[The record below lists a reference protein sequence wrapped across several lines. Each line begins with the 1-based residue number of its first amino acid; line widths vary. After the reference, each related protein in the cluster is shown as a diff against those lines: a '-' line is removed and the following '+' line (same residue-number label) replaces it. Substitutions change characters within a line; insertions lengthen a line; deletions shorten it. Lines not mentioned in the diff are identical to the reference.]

1 MSRVAIASSTQL
13 SADAGGE
20 IARAGGNAVDAAIAA
35 SLVAITTE
43 PGICSLGCGGFI
55 TIWPSQGRPVTFDG
69 NIEMP
74 GRGIAPERL
83 GTGAWEVTMDYG
95 GGVSTFVGH
104 GSVGTP
110 GGLGA
115 YDKASSS
122 YGHLPW
128 KELFG
133 PALYSAS
140 QGFPL
145 SPASHNYLQYSH
157 DCVYGWLPQSYK
169 PLHTNGR
176 LKSVGDPVVVDR
188 LAESLEAIASQGVD
202 TFYRGDLAKL
212 IAADSE
218 ANSGVM
224 TAKDLAEYEVVSR
237 TPLGFEH
244 NGWTLAT
251 NPEPAVGGVSLV
263 AMLELLTHP
272 DNALKRAK
280 DSQEGW
286 SKALTTLIADIQ
298 HRVLMHRLRHL
309 DYSNTLAEDTQA
321 LLTLALSG
329 SVPLAR
335 PAPSTVHTSA
345 VDRNGLACSITMSS
359 GYGAG
364 VMPPGTGIWMNN
376 CLGEIELNRKGLNAG
391 PPGMRLASNMAPTTG
406 RHSDGRVLSIGSP
419 GADRIT
425 SALLCT
431 LNNFMR
437 EGLSL
442 DRSIARPRLHVEIN
456 DGDPRIA
463 YERGL
468 DVSDVSLPTR
478 EFAEPSMFFGGVGA
492 TLHTPGSDLVAAADP
507 RRSGGHCVV

>member
-1 MSRVAIASSTQL
+1 MTRVAIASSTQL

-35 SLVAITTE
+35 SLVAVTTE

-55 TIWPSQGRPVTFDG
+55 TIWPSQGAPVTFDG

-74 GRGIAPERL
+74 GRGVAPERL
-83 GTGAWEVTMDYG
+83 GQGAWEITMDYG
-95 GGVSTFVGH
+95 GGVKTFVGH

-115 YDKASSS
+115 YDKASSKF
-122 YGHLPW
+122 GHLPW

-133 PALYSAS
+133 PALISAS
-140 QGFPL
+140 EGFPL
-145 SPASHNYLQYSH
+145 SPASHNYLRYSH
-157 DCVYGWLPQSYK
+157 DCVYGWLPRSYA
-169 PLHTNGR
+169 PLHADGE
-176 LKSVGDPVVVDR
+176 LKNVGDLIVIEQ
-188 LAESLEAIASQGVD
+188 LADSLDAIARQGVD
-202 TFYRGDLAKL
+202 TFYRGDIARL
-212 IAADSE
+212 IAADSD
-218 ANSGVM
+218 ANAGVM
-224 TAKDLAEYEVVSR
+224 TAKDLAEYEVLSR
-237 TPLGFEH
+237 TPLQFEH

-251 NPEPAVGGVSLV
+251 NPAPAVGGVSLV

-272 DNALKRAK
+272 DNALDRAAG
-280 DSQEGW
+280 SHEGW
-286 SKALTTLIADIQ
+286 SKNLTTLIANIQ
-298 HRVLMHRLRHL
+298 HRVLTHRLHHL
-309 DYSNTLAEDTQA
+309 DYSNQLNKDTQT
-321 LLTLALSG
+321 LLALARSG
-329 SVPLAR
+329 SVPLTK
-335 PAPSTVHTSA
+335 PSPSTVHTSA
-345 VDRNGLACSITMSS
+345 VDRDGLACSITMSS

-364 VMPPGTGIWMNN
+364 TMPPGTGIWMNN

-406 RHSDGRVLSIGSP
+406 QHSDGRVLSIGSP

-425 SALLCT
+425 SAQLCA

-442 DRSIARPRLHVEIN
+442 EEAIARPRLHVEIN
-456 DGDPRIA
+456 DGNPRVA

-468 DVSDVSLPTR
+468 DVSDVALPVR

-492 TLHTPGSDLVAAADP
+492 ALHTPGDELVAAADP